1 MTHYLTMFLINV
13 AFYVVVAI
21 WFVLGIWLL
30 VGLVTKKWEV
40 IKRASKYLINSVVFL
55 VTYIFYMEL
64 AVVVQPSARVL
75 ELREWATQHLV
86 ADLWTAAAIA
96 AILLVMNWFFYCKV
110 ESRTHKVDL
119 LVLTVFDTLVL
130 TGGAWLASQ
139 DAYLGLLEEANRN
152 L

>member
-1 MTHYLTMFLINV
+1 MTHYLTMFLIKV
-13 AFYVVVAI
+13 AFYAVVAI
-21 WFVLGIWLL
+21 WFVLGVWLL
-30 VGLVTKKWEV
+30 VGLVTKKRKV

-55 VTYIFYMEL
+55 VAYTFYMEL
-64 AVVVQPSARVL
+64 AIIVRPPVGVS

-86 ADLWTAAAIA
+86 ADLWTAAATA
-96 AILLVMNWFFYCKV
+96 GILLVINGFFYWKV

-119 LVLTVFDTLVL
+119 LVLMVFDTLIL